1 MGFKTK
7 AARVKRTAVAVVLWL
22 ICATPLPAYAS
33 SICDLYD
40 LYEVD
45 YKDAYPDGIIT
56 TIRRYQEAQRYVK
69 CYRGVIESDF
79 DVSLYENQLK
89 EYKAELEDTK
99 NKLLGC
105 YNASMYDICMLEDK
119 YVDLQNKIKNVKLSM
134 KIGTVSINSI
144 NSELVPT
151 YDEYTEAV
159 SKKAKLDSS
168 NVIGDLDKIEPPIA
182 SSYMI
187 DKHNNTSTTYLTTDG
202 APIKALFGGEV
213 TEVTESSCVISNEYK
228 ITVYYRNM
236 SAVDVKV
243 GDVVAANDII
253 GSSHTYSTLQLKLDK
268 TFVDLAKLFEK
279 E

>member
-7 AARVKRTAVAVVLWL
+7 AARVKRTALAVVFWL
-22 ICATPLPAYAS
+22 ICATPLPTYAS

-134 KIGTVSINSI
+134 KSGTVTI

-151 YDEYTEAV
+151 YAEYTEAV

-168 NVIGDLDKIEPPIA
+168 NVVGDLDKIEPPIA

-187 DKHNNTSTTYLTTDG
+187 DRHNNTSTTYLTTDG

-213 TEVTESSCVISNEYK
+213 TEVNDSSCVISNDYK

-236 SAVDVKV
+236 STIDVKV

-253 GSSHTYSTLQLKLDK
+253 GSSHTYATLQLKLDK